1 MRCFLSIT
9 KNNLVMLL
17 IEPYLVK
24 YPVGIYSVENYND
37 LNDCYY
43 IDGMAHHRSRFV
55 QPSTLVLEL
64 F

>member
-1 MRCFLSIT
+1 
-9 KNNLVMLL
+9 MLL

-24 YPVGIYSVENYND
+24 YPVGVYFVEDYND
-37 LNDCYY
+37 INDCYY